1 MRCSSIF
8 ALLAAVAFSG
18 ADAFVAPSRSAFVG
32 GTRSIASVA
41 GSSSLSKLLLLPSVY
56 LIDRF
61 CEPRRRLS
69 ICELLIHFIEMNYF
83 TVMLTLQCSSHY
95 YVAHRH
101 VR

>member
-41 GSSSLSKLLLLPSVY
+41 GSSSLSKLLLLLPSVY

-61 CEPRRRLS
+61 CEPRRRL
-69 ICELLIHFIEMNYF
+69 
-83 TVMLTLQCSSHY
+83 
-95 YVAHRH
+95 
-101 VR
+101 

>member
-41 GSSSLSKLLLLPSVY
+41 GSSSLSKLLLLLLLSVY

-61 CEPRRRLS
+61 CEPRRRL
-69 ICELLIHFIEMNYF
+69 
-83 TVMLTLQCSSHY
+83 
-95 YVAHRH
+95 
-101 VR
+101 